1 VDHHL
6 PTIGRRSWVG
16 ATILGASVAWCLGM
30 IRSTLMSLGA
40 EASAPAEA
48 QFPDALQYALAMPMG
63 AVAGVILA

>member
-1 VDHHL
+1 M
-6 PTIGRRSWVG
+6 G